1 MPDDDEPAWLEAASF
16 KIFAAAKTMCSFLWL
31 PVVQSIKRKQYPAR
45 LIQ

>member
-31 PVVQSIKRKQYPAR
+31 PAVQSIKRKQYPAR